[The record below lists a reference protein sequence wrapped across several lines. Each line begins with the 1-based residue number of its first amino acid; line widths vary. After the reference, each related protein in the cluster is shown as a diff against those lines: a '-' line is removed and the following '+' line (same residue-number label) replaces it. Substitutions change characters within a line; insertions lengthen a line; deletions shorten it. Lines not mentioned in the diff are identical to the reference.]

1 MFLFFWSYFSWLFSV
16 LLFVLLFWLFL
27 DGITILS
34 VLLLLYRLSLLFRI
48 SLVLLLREWLP
59 LFSVFFSFL
68 FSNQA
73 SSLFVLA
80 FLSLLRLFQ
89 YSELELLRKK
99 FSFLLNVS
107 IDLYWSLLQ
116 SVSHIYLYV
125 CLCLCTFKENW

>member
-1 MFLFFWSYFSWLFSV
+1 MFLFFWSYFSRLFSV

-73 SSLFVLA
+73 SSLCVLA
-80 FLSLLRLFQ
+80 LLSLLRLFQ

>member
-1 MFLFFWSYFSWLFSV
+1 MFLFFWSYFSRLVSV
-16 LLFVLLFWLFL
+16 LLLVLLFWLFL

-125 CLCLCTFKENW
+125 CLCMCTFKENW

>member
-1 MFLFFWSYFSWLFSV
+1 MFLFFWSYFSRLFSV
-16 LLFVLLFWLFL
+16 LLLVLLFWLFL

-73 SSLFVLA
+73 SFLFVLA

-107 IDLYWSLLQ
+107 IDLYWSLLL
-116 SVSHIYLYV
+116 SVSRIYLYV
-125 CLCLCTFKENW
+125 CLCMCTFKENW

>member
-1 MFLFFWSYFSWLFSV
+1 MFLFFWSYFSRLVSV
-16 LLFVLLFWLFL
+16 LLLVLLFWLFL

-34 VLLLLYRLSLLFRI
+34 VLLLSYRLSLLFRI

-89 YSELELLRKK
+89 YSELELLREK

-125 CLCLCTFKENW
+125 CLCMCTFKENW